1 MSVLYVAEVGSAHK
15 GNVSLAC
22 EMIRQAAQA
31 GASIVK
37 FQFGWSPEVEF
48 QLGLPE
54 NRIRYMDDDFVKRIA
69 SFSERCGIE
78 LMASIWSEDGL
89 RQARMADMKRYKI
102 AHQMAEN
109 EELISLCL
117 SDGKPVFISNP
128 ATTYTKWVEPILC
141 PSSYPAYCVDMPD
154 KFTTFYGYSDH
165 SHGIGACL
173 LAVARGA
180 QYIEKHVALDK
191 SDLSVRDTSF
201 SATFDEF
208 TLLVRMGKEIEM
220 FR

>member
-1 MSVLYVAEVGSAHK
+1 MSVLYVAEVGSTHK
-15 GNVSLAC
+15 GDVSLAC

-78 LMASIWSEDGL
+78 LMASIWSEKGL
-89 RQARMADMKRYKI
+89 EQARRVGMKRYKV
-102 AHQMAEN
+102 AHQMASDR
-109 EELISLCL
+109 ELVNKVL
-117 SDGKPVFISNP
+117 SDKNITFISGASVPP
-128 ATTYTKWVEPILC
+128 AHSIFCHDQYPTY
-141 PSSYPAYCVDMPD
+141 PSELSVPPEF
-154 KFTTFYGYSDH
+154 KFYYGYSDH

-201 SATFDEF
+201 AATFDEF
-208 TLLVRMGKEIEM
+208 AALVRYGREIEM
-220 FR
+220 YR